1 MSDWQT
7 WLTVLGGSGV
17 IALLATIGKG
27 IYGWLTGSSQRRM
40 DHAADAIDSMAT
52 AGMWA
57 DAYWR
62 ARAWCTRRHGWSEG
76 YPPPPDDDD
85 DTDHGLRRV

>member
-52 AGMWA
+52 AGLWA

-62 ARAWCTRRHGWSEG
+62 GRAWCTRQHGWSEG

-85 DTDHGLRRV
+85 DTDHGLRRA

>member
-62 ARAWCTRRHGWSEG
+62 GRAWCTREHGWSVD
-76 YPPPPDDDD
+76 YPPPPDDDKEQ
-85 DTDHGLRRV
+85 

>member
-40 DHAADAIDSMAT
+40 GRAAEAIDSMAT

-62 ARAWCTRRHGWSEG
+62 ARAWCTREHGWSVD
-76 YPPPPDDDD
+76 YPPPPDDDKEQ
-85 DTDHGLRRV
+85 

>member
-1 MSDWQT
+1 MSDWQA

-40 DHAADAIDSMAT
+40 DRAADAIDSMAT

-57 DAYWR
+57 DASA
-62 ARAWCTRRHGWSEG
+62 ARSMRRCDEPVSQ
-76 YPPPPDDDD
+76 P
-85 DTDHGLRRV
+85 

>member
-40 DHAADAIDSMAT
+40 SRAADALDSMAT
-52 AGMWA
+52 AGLWA

-62 ARAWCTRRHGWSEG
+62 ARAWCTREHGWSVD
-76 YPPPPDDDD
+76 YPPPPDDDKEQ
-85 DTDHGLRRV
+85 